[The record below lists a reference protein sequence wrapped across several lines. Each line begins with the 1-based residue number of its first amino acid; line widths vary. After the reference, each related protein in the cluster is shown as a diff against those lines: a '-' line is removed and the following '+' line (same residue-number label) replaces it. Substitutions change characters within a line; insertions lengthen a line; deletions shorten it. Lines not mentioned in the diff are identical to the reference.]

1 MMNSLDLDLN
11 KYSLSFWV
19 ARNQDSYLAIF
30 VKDPY
35 LTSILDANFSDH
47 FIDLQLG
54 QINMRKVIY
63 IVCDLLA
70 L

>member
-47 FIDLQLG
+47 FFDLQQR
-54 QINMRKVIY
+54 QIDMRKAIY
-63 IVCDLLA
+63 KVSDLLA
-70 L
+70 